1 MKRIVPLSADLLS
14 DIMTHRNEYHTPPG
28 HYIEAEQVG
37 DNRGLYAATSSPQFL
52 PTDARQRTDGFADGP
67 IVATTPVSEL
77 TPSEVLTRLEA
88 RLDFLAA
95 EVQELRKLIPKP
107 INQNEEPCTSGSYG
121 LKRSQSDLSLILK
134 SSSDLRLINSSNDLH
149 LRGEQSLDKRNR
161 KGQLYRDMQ
170 MHLTNMIVLPKSRT
184 SLFLNQRKELN
195 SQLCHWRHQYSDE
208 NWMQNFQSSST
219 EAERRFK
226 NVRRQWK

>member
-1 MKRIVPLSADLLS
+1 M
-14 DIMTHRNEYHTPPG
+14 
-28 HYIEAEQVG
+28 
-37 DNRGLYAATSSPQFL
+37 
-52 PTDARQRTDGFADGP
+52 
-67 IVATTPVSEL
+67 ATTPVSEL

-170 MHLTNMIVLPKSRT
+170 MHLTNMIVVPKSRT

-208 NWMQNFQSSST
+208 DWMQNFQSSST

-226 NVRRQWK
+226 NVRRQ